1 MSAVEKGEMQDLQPT
16 LQVYINR
23 GNHESALLNCKD
35 GFEAELRRKYPG
47 DRFLFDYFAEVFRWM
62 PLAHVIQDRV
72 FVCHGGL
79 SRQKNV
85 TLLDIK
91 QIKWVQEIN

>member
-1 MSAVEKGEMQDLQPT
+1 M
-16 LQVYINR
+16 YINR
-23 GNHESALLNCKD
+23 GNHESAVLNCKD

-47 DRFLFDYFAEVFRWM
+47 DRFLSDYFSEVFRWM
-62 PLAHVIQDRV
+62 PLAHVIQDRI

-79 SRQKNV
+79 SRQRNV

-91 QIKWVQEIN
+91 QIKLVTLP